1 MSKNSRARRHTI
13 KRASERYGVDDF
25 STLDIFGLK
34 EAVLNN
40 KAVCLSRNKSR
51 GMYLVRHRDI
61 VWKLVFDHDADVV
74 VTVLPPNGVV
84 HHKKKRRGK
93 QLSKNQLR
101 KRGTRAFRALAGI

>member
-1 MSKNSRARRHTI
+1 MYKNKGAYYHTVQ
-13 KRASERYGVDDF
+13 RASERYGVDDF

-51 GMYLVRHRDI
+51 GMYLVRYRDI
-61 VWKLVFDHDADVV
+61 VWKLIFDHAVDRVI
-74 VTVLPPNGVV
+74 TVLPPNGTV
-84 HHKKKRRGK
+84 HYKKKRRRK

-101 KRGTRAFRALAGI
+101 KRGTRAFRALSGI

>member
-1 MSKNSRARRHTI
+1 MSKNSGARRHTI

-51 GMYLVRHRDI
+51 GMYLVRYRDI
-61 VWKLVFDHDADVV
+61 VWKLIFDHDFDTV
-74 VTVLPPNGVV
+74 VTVLPPNGTV

-93 QLSKNQLR
+93 QPSKNQLR
-101 KRGTRAFRALAGI
+101 KRGTRAFRALSGV